1 MPPTVASPTLTGRS
15 LRLRNVTLV
24 LGGMITILSAAVIAP
39 SLPAVTA
46 TYAEIPN
53 VELLTRL
60 MLTMPALTI
69 AITAPFTGYLLDRYG
84 RRPVLLAALVLYG
97 LAGTAGYF
105 IPSLPVLLFS
115 RALLGIAVAGT
126 MSGFVTL
133 IGDFFQGEQLN
144 RFMGL
149 QAGFNN
155 VAGVVILL
163 LAGVLAEANW
173 RNPFLLYS
181 IAFLILPLFWRYVPE
196 PAVTQQRLTSTG
208 PAIRERL
215 PWLRLLPIYGVA
227 FLSMALFYVVP
238 VQLPF
243 YLAPAGIG
251 ASGVGSAIAA
261 MACISAVGSFLYRR
275 VRHVMSSAAVSVIIF
290 GFMALGFFIISLTMV
305 YGVVVV
311 GLVVAGVGTGFL
323 VPHLNVWLVSAV
335 EPAVRGRAVGGL
347 SASFFL
353 GQFTSPLLIQPV
365 IDAFGGAAAFTAGAL
380 LLLLLALLFVPFLRR
395 PPAPTSQP

>member
-196 PAVTQQRLTSTG
+196 PAVTQQRVTTTG

>member
-196 PAVTQQRLTSTG
+196 PAVTQQRVTTTG

-290 GFMALGFFIISLTMV
+290 GFMALGFFIISLTPV
-305 YGVVVV
+305 YGVVVA

>member
-155 VAGVVILL
+155 VGGVVILL
-163 LAGVLAEANW
+163 LAGLLADANW

-181 IAFLILPLFWRYVPE
+181 VAFLILPLFWRYVPE

-251 ASGVGSAIAA
+251 ASGVGSVIAA

-290 GFMALGFFIISLTMV
+290 GFMALGFFIISLTPV
-305 YGVVVV
+305 YGVVVA

>member
-46 TYAEIPN
+46 TYAELPN

-290 GFMALGFFIISLTMV
+290 GFMALGFFIISLTPL
-305 YGVVVV
+305 YAVVVA